1 MIATRL
7 DADDRQRLAR
17 VLALLDSPVEGE
29 RHAALAAA
37 SRVLAARGIAWRELL
52 DVDDVPDADEARV
65 LLRRLLQ
72 RLDALDAWQRRFV
85 VDVARAARLS
95 PRQRAKV
102 AELAARVGVA

>member
-1 MIATRL
+1 MISRL
-7 DADDRQRLAR
+7 DAADRQRLSR

-37 SRVLAARGIAWRELL
+37 TRVLASRGIAWRELL
-52 DVDDVPDADEARV
+52 DVDDTPDVDEARA

-72 RLDALDAWQRRFV
+72 RIDALDDWQRRFV
-85 VDVARAARLS
+85 LDVARFPRLS

-102 AELAARVGVA
+102 AKLAARAGVA

>member
-1 MIATRL
+1 MISRI
-7 DADDRQRLAR
+7 DPADRPRLAR
-17 VLALLDSPVEGE
+17 VLALLDSSVEGE

-37 SRVLAARGIAWRELL
+37 TRILASKGIAWRELL
-52 DVDDVPDADEARV
+52 DVDDTPDVDEARV

-85 VDVARAARLS
+85 VDVARFTRLS

-102 AELAARVGVA
+102 AEIAARVGVA

>member
-1 MIATRL
+1 MISRL
-7 DADDRQRLAR
+7 DAADRQRLSR

-37 SRVLAARGIAWRELL
+37 TRVLASRGIAWRELL
-52 DVDDVPDADEARV
+52 DVDDTPDFDEARA

-72 RLDALDAWQRRFV
+72 RLDALDDWQRRFV
-85 VDVARAARLS
+85 LDVARFPRLS

-102 AELAARVGVA
+102 AELAARAGVA

>member
-1 MIATRL
+1 MISRI
-7 DADDRQRLAR
+7 DPADRPRLAR
-17 VLALLDSPVEGE
+17 VLALLDSSVEGE

-37 SRVLAARGIAWRELL
+37 TRILASKGIAWRELL
-52 DVDDVPDADEARV
+52 DVDDTPDVGEARV

-85 VDVARAARLS
+85 VDVARFTRLS

-102 AELAARVGVA
+102 AEIAARVGVA

>member
-1 MIATRL
+1 MIARL
-7 DADDRQRLAR
+7 APADRQRLAR

-37 SRVLAARGIAWRELL
+37 ARVLASKGIAWRELL
-52 DVDDVPDADEARV
+52 DVDDVPDLDEARG

-85 VDVARAARLS
+85 LDVSRVARLS

-102 AELAARVGVA
+102 QELAQRAGVA

>member
-1 MIATRL
+1 MISRL
-7 DADDRQRLAR
+7 DPADRQRLSR

-37 SRVLAARGIAWRELL
+37 TRVLTSRGVAWRELL
-52 DVDDVPDADEARV
+52 DVDDVPDLDEARG

-85 VDVARAARLS
+85 LDVARVPRLS

-102 AELAARVGVA
+102 QELAQRAGVA